1 MVLVLVIIYKKEC
14 CEIIQSKMNVKKS
27 GLIDGK
33 QWCEVG
39 EVMEVPKEFERLVA
53 SGEGTPVKAAPK
65 KQTAAAKKPETPEAC
80 NALSQEK

>member
-1 MVLVLVIIYKKEC
+1 MKLFKV
-14 CEIIQSKMNVKKS
+14 KMNVKKS

-39 EVMEVPKEFERLVA
+39 EVMEVPKREFERLVA

-65 KQTAAAKKPETPEAC
+65 KQTAAAKKPETPEG
-80 NALSQEK
+80 K